1 MLVCVLSLGLVLS
14 LAGRLQKQ
22 AATVVLSG
30 SGLLEVF
37 FSQAGN
43 SKDTAFQN
51 AVSPVCLQQDARV
64 TI

>member
-37 FSQAGN
+37 SLKLGTVRTQPFRTHSLPCAYNRMLG
-43 SKDTAFQN
+43 
-51 AVSPVCLQQDARV
+51 
-64 TI
+64 

>member
-14 LAGRLQKQ
+14 LARLQKQ